1 MYMTIVDMIC
11 VAVGMFLG
19 KMLANF
25 LDDKFQISNKIS
37 NMLLRNQLRTPY
49 KMYNWGDDDDE

>member
-19 KMLANF
+19 KMFANL
-25 LDDKFQISNKIS
+25 LDDKFQISDKIS
-37 NMLLRNQLRTPY
+37 NMLLKNKLRTPY